1 MHRTALRLS
10 GFAVVLA
17 VLFTGG
23 WAVGEQFPT
32 DDEPAPHQMD
42 HGTHDATTDAAASTA
57 STDDTDDSDGTGGGA
72 P

>member
-10 GFAVVLA
+10 GFAAVLA

-42 HGTHDATTDAAASTA
+42 HGTHDATTDAAASTDG
-57 STDDTDDSDGTGGGA
+57 TDGTDGTGGGA